1 MGYDNPATLADSCHA
16 VPHIP
21 KDLLCYRTGV
31 GLRFVESR
39 STGYSETVRCI
50 LFPPAYRLS
59 SVSARLID
67 NASETK
73 CTTTF
78 KDGCNIKHGIHYTA
92 ARIRKLLAN
101 TNPLPTQINCKTHP
115 NSYSSVVCPEDV
127 RSLMRMRFLCFG
139 LLAGR
144 ELYLSGS
151 RCDHSG
157 IALICCHMYFSSL
170 FADFA

>member
-1 MGYDNPATLADSCHA
+1 MQCLTFPKIYYVIELAL
-16 VPHIP
+16 VY
-21 KDLLCYRTGV
+21 DLLNQGRQDT
-31 GLRFVESR
+31 LR
-39 STGYSETVRCI
+39 
-50 LFPPAYRLS
+50 LFAAFCFLRLTDDQVLS
-59 SVSARLID
+59 PQLIN
-67 NASETK
+67 NATETK

-92 ARIRKLLAN
+92 TRIRKLLAN
-101 TNPLPTQINCKTHP
+101 TNPLPTQINYKIHP